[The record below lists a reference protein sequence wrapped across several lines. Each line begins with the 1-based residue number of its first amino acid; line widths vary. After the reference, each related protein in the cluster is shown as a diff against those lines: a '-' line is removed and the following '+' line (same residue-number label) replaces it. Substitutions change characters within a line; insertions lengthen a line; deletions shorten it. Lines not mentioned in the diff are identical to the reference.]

1 MVPRSLRALA
11 ALAALSTCALPAS
24 RARGAA
30 RPDLPIVAQA
40 LDGARVEVGGP
51 GPPRLVEIWATWC
64 APCGPASE
72 RARAVLARHPRVLA
86 YAISVDEDR
95 AALERRLAGAPPP
108 GTTLVFPGG
117 PAAAARRGLREY
129 PTFLALDAHGRLVG
143 TVVGLWPGLGPA
155 LERLV
160 RHAEGKVGEPE

>member
-1 MVPRSLRALA
+1 MVQRSLRALA
-11 ALAALSTCALPAS
+11 ALTALLACTLPAS
-24 RARGAA
+24 RVRGAA
-30 RPDLPIVAQA
+30 RPELPILAQA
-40 LDGARVEVGGP
+40 LDGRRVEVGGP

-64 APCGPASE
+64 PPCGPASE
-72 RARAVLARHPRVLA
+72 RARAVLARHPQVVA
-86 YAISVDEDR
+86 YAVSVDEDR

-108 GTTLVFPGG
+108 GQTLVLAGG
-117 PAAAARRGLREY
+117 PSAAARRGLREY

-155 LERLV
+155 LERLL